1 MKEYNYNDEPLKV
14 TEEETYKTPYE
25 QDLEEYYR
33 KTKRLKNIALSVLV
47 AGVLALNGYGIYKN
61 MTKPEPIITDEYGIT
76 YEFDEND
83 WVEPIVNT
91 RYVVP
96 SGYSLTWIDGA
107 PYAVKDTKVYG
118 NITTYTTEDGKT
130 TYAAPS
136 GFMLAYE
143 NGQPVAVKLTRTT
156 VDVATVQE
164 YSAPEGF
171 VLVGDKCYRIVDQ
184 VKGKGK

>member
-1 MKEYNYNDEPLKV
+1 MKEYNYDERPLKV

-61 MTKPEPIITDEYGIT
+61 ITKPEPIITDEYGIT
-76 YEFDEND
+76 YEYDEKD
-83 WVEPIVNT
+83 WVEPTVNT
-91 RYVVP
+91 RYVAP
-96 SGYSLTWIDGA
+96 AGYTLTWIDGA
-107 PYAVKDTKVYG
+107 PYAIKDTKVYG
-118 NITTYTTEDGKT
+118 NITTHTAEDGKT
-130 TYAAPS
+130 IYTAPA

-156 VDVATVQE
+156 MSPATVQE
-164 YSAPEGF
+164 YSAPERY
-171 VLVGDKCYRIVDQ
+171 VLVGDKCYRIVEPVQ
-184 VKGKGK
+184 GKSK